1 MTIVYGSLKTSI
13 RLITWF
19 GLDTD
24 LPFCGLV
31 NYDSLPAV
39 LIENTMHF
47 FFTIFSH
54 FMEKLRQLP
63 IRLLRMRLNED
74 DA

>member
-13 RLITWF
+13 RLLTWF
-19 GLDTD
+19 GLDTG

-31 NYDSLPAV
+31 NYRSLPAV

-47 FFTIFSH
+47 IKFFTL
-54 FMEKLRQLP
+54 MEKFRQLP

-74 DA
+74 DP